1 MKRFLSILC
10 ILCLLLGML
19 PNMAFAAPPNRPG
32 DDDDDDGGSNTGD
45 SSGVLNIVVPS
56 GVSITLKTG
65 WAGTGSSVS
74 ASSTSTSGGYK
85 TYTYNGLA
93 TGSYSFVTSGSGYNT
108 LTKDVYFESGTQQ
121 TITKDPG
128 KKQGN
133 GWEQGSGIER
143 TEQLIADGGLFA
155 STTTSFPGYEYVF
168 NTPTFTDSSIGKQQ
182 FTPHSTMISFL
193 KALVEDC
200 PNAYYYKVGTS
211 PSYSYEFPVVVF
223 TKTDLS
229 GKTMEEAGALIQ
241 ANGKPTVMHQAQV
254 HGNEPAS
261 GEGSLALAYAVATGN
276 LTDYNGGDILD
287 SVNILVYPRINAD
300 GAYKF
305 QRNNVK
311 DGLNMN
317 RGYLHMR
324 SSEIQD
330 VVSVYN
336 AFLPEIVMDAHE
348 WTPDNT
354 GESNSYFDDLWL
366 FCNGSTNNAKSMLD
380 DSIAIMENVF
390 ADAEKIGIR
399 PFFYTGNMNYTA
411 SEGTA
416 NSLAPY
422 YYGLRGSYAF
432 CVETR
437 GIGIGRG
444 CYERRVVSHYLTAE
458 SMIRYAAANAKDV
471 MESCAAER
479 ARIAAAGSVYSS
491 DNTITLKHS
500 NTTHTKAYPRP
511 TLNLL
516 TNTITNPDA
525 TQKPTAAYT
534 ASRTRARP
542 TAYLLK
548 AGTSGLSTVLK
559 TMDYHGIPY
568 IKLTEALTVT
578 VKSYSGS
585 TSSASLSSAKTVTF
599 EAGSYLFPMNHAEGN
614 ILAMIMEPDVYD
626 SSASESY
633 STFVQRG
640 ILSIGSIYRFEGNI
654 DTLLEKPEAPTGLS
668 VIQPTYEVATGT
680 ITGLDAEKVYEYR
693 AEGSAAYTAVA
704 EGSTEISGLQS
715 GTYYVRFASVNG
727 GQASDD
733 VCLVVQPQPQRPKY
747 TVTFHNA
754 DGTVL
759 QVLSVTEGSRAQYT
773 GATPSKPYTDEV
785 HFVFESWVDENGR
798 PADLDCITDHETLY
812 PTFSEGEH
820 NYETT
825 TAVEPTCSTNGTL
838 LHTCT
843 VCSRSYKETLE
854 ALGHSTELR
863 DVTAATCSS
872 TGYSGDLFCTVC
884 NTVVEYGSVLP
895 TTEHTEEII
904 PGAEPTC
911 LNSGLSDGCRCSIC
925 GIILVQQEAL
935 PRLGHD
941 YVCTDLENGTH
952 AEICSRCDKTKTA
965 QVHTPDE
972 NGVCTLC
979 GNGAPTDSTEPT
991 VDESIHLYHTLDL
1004 ASDISVTFAV
1014 PMSAL
1019 SSYEL
1024 FYLEC
1029 TLPEYENNELIGTS
1043 TVTIAPVVSG
1053 NYYYFTLTGITAVR
1067 MGDTVEAVLHM
1078 TKGNAEYVSLTDSYS
1093 VATYAYAMLNSS
1105 SDATMLTLCADLLRY
1120 GAEAQSYKGYRT
1132 DALVDANMT
1141 EEQRAYCS
1149 DTNALTFTA
1158 TDSFLGDLEAPT
1170 VTWVGKTL
1178 DLGSK
1183 VGMKFVF
1190 NASAYSGDVTNLTM
1204 RVSYEGGNGEI
1215 KTVTLTGAEAYNAA
1229 NGYYSFTFYGLL
1241 ASELRTIVDVAIYEG
1256 ETQLSETLRYSAESY
1271 ASANTA
1277 TALAPLCKALF
1288 AYSDSAKAFFAK

>member
-19 PNMAFAAPPNRPG
+19 PNMAFAAPPARPG
-32 DDDDDDGGSNTGD
+32 DDDDDDGGSGD
-45 SSGVLNIVVPS
+45 ASGVLTIIVPS

-65 WAGTGSSVS
+65 WAGTGSTVS
-74 ASSTSTSGGYK
+74 ASSTSTSGGNK

-155 STTTSFPGYEYVF
+155 SQTTSFPGYEYVF

-200 PNAYYYKVGTS
+200 PNAYYYKIGTS
-211 PSYSYEFPVVVF
+211 PSYGYEFPLVVF

-229 GKTMEEAGALIQ
+229 GKTMEEAGALVQ

-254 HGNEPAS
+254 HGNEPAP
-261 GEGSLALAYAVATGN
+261 GEGSLALAYAAATGK

-366 FCNGSTNNAKSMLD
+366 FCNGSTNNAKSMLN

-399 PFFYTGNMNYTA
+399 PYFYTGNMNYTA

-458 SMIRYAAANAKDV
+458 SMIRYAAANAQAV
-471 MESCAAER
+471 MENCAAER
-479 ARIAAAGSVYSS
+479 ERIAAAGSVYSS

-500 NTTHTKAYPRP
+500 NSTHSKAYPRP

-534 ASRTRARP
+534 ASRTRTRP

-559 TMDYHGIPY
+559 TMDYHNIPY
-568 IKLTEALTVT
+568 IKLTEAITVT

-585 TSSASLSSAKTVTF
+585 TSSASLSSDKSVTF
-599 EAGSYLFPMNHAEGN
+599 EAGSYLFPMNHGEGN

-640 ILSIGSIYRFEGNI
+640 ILSIGSIYRFEGNVESM
-654 DTLLEKPEAPTGLS
+654 LEKPEAPTGLS

-680 ITGLDAEKVYEYR
+680 IVGLDAEKSYEYR
-693 AEGSAAYTAVA
+693 IEGSSVYTAVA
-704 EGSTEISGLQS
+704 EGATEISGLQS
-715 GTYYVRFASVNG
+715 GTYYVRFAAVDG
-727 GQASDD
+727 AQPSDE
-733 VCLVVQPQPQRPKY
+733 VRLVVDPQPQLPKY
-747 TVTFHNA
+747 AVTFYAEN
-754 DGTVL
+754 GNIL
-759 QVLSVTEGSRAQYT
+759 QVLSVTQGERAEYS
-773 GATPSKPYTDEV
+773 GITPTKAYTDEV
-785 HFVFESWVDENGR
+785 HFVFDGWVDADGNPAVLENIN
-798 PADLDCITDHETLY
+798 ADADFYPSFVEGAHEYESSTLI
-812 PTFSEGEH
+812 
-820 NYETT
+820 
-825 TAVEPTCSTNGTL
+825 EPTCTVMGTI
-838 LHTCT
+838 LHACT
-843 VCSRSYKETLE
+843 GCDRSYKTTVE

-863 DVTAATCSS
+863 NATAATCSA

-895 TTEHTEEII
+895 TTEHTEEVI
-904 PGAEPTC
+904 PGTPATC
-911 LNSGLSDGCRCSIC
+911 LNSGLTEGKRCATC
-925 GIILVQQEAL
+925 GVIFVQQEAL

-941 YVCTDLENGTH
+941 YVCTDLGDGTH
-952 AEICSRCDKTKTA
+952 AEICNRCDRTKPA
-965 QVHTPDE
+965 QAHTPDE

-979 GNGAPTDSTEPT
+979 GNGTPAEPDTPT
-991 VDESIHLYHTLDL
+991 VDESIKLYHTLDL
-1004 ASDISVTFAV
+1004 ASDISVSFVV
-1014 PMSAL
+1014 PMASL
-1019 SSYEL
+1019 TSYDSY
-1024 FYLEC
+1024 YLEC
-1029 TLPEYENNELIGTS
+1029 TLPEYEGNELTGTS
-1043 TVTIAPVVSG
+1043 VVRVEPVANG
-1053 NYYYFTLTGITAVR
+1053 TYYYFTLTGITAIR
-1067 MGDTVEAVLHM
+1067 MGDTIEAVLHM
-1078 TKGNAEYVSLTDSYS
+1078 TKGNSAYLSNTDSYS

-1105 SDATMLTLCADLLRY
+1105 TDAKMLTLCADLLRY
-1120 GAEAQSYKGYRT
+1120 GAEAQSFKGYRT
-1132 DALVDANMT
+1132 DSLVDAAMT
-1141 EEQRAYCS
+1141 DAHKAYLS
-1149 DTNALTFTA
+1149 DRDALTFTA
-1158 TDSFLGDLEAPT
+1158 TDGFLGDLTNAPIA
-1170 VTWVGKTL
+1170 WVGKTL

-1190 NASAYSGDVTNLTM
+1190 NT
-1204 RVSYEGGNGEI
+1204 VSYTGDIANLSMQVSYAGGNGEI
-1215 KTVTLTGAEAYNAA
+1215 KTVTLTGADVYGSTV
-1229 NGYYSFTFYGLL
+1229 GYYSFTFYGLL
-1241 ASELRTIVDVAIYEG
+1241 ASELRTVVDVAIFEG
-1256 ETQLSETLRYSAESY
+1256 ETQLSETLRYSAETY
-1271 ASANTA
+1271 ASKAP
-1277 TALAPLCKALF
+1277 TALEPLTRALF
-1288 AYSDSAKAFFAK
+1288 AYCDSAKAFFTK